1 MAALYAVLYVLVQL
15 EPRALLLGSLL
26 LVAAVTALTV
36 ATRPVDWYALLAR
49 LRGEAG
55 ARSA

>member
-1 MAALYAVLYVLVQL
+1 MV
-15 EPRALLLGSLL
+15 
-26 LVAAVTALTV
+26 VT
-36 ATRPVDWYALLAR
+36 RRVDWYALLAR